1 MAKDRK
7 VTKTKTGILYTY
19 KADTTKFFYPSDWE
33 RFYSAL
39 YTPKQKFSFLLFINT
54 GLKVG
59 EAIKIKVKDI
69 DLENR
74 IISVESTRF
83 KKHRD
88 VNFSTQFKTVLE
100 EHIKE
105 NNLKPEDKLGILST
119 QTLHHA
125 RIDALKKSDIK
136 NQNLLS
142 LNNIIYTFEAWLR
155 ILGVDELK
163 IRKQLVSLK
172 YKNDEVDKNMF
183 DKKEKK
189 IIFSVIGDV
198 LQKPMKEE
206 EGQKIEFKSSL
217 RWCYKTNSFVE
228 ELKFECLRTIVAFLN
243 SDGGDLKIGIDDDG
257 TVLGLEKDYSKLK
270 NPTDDKFRLL
280 INELISS
287 YIGDVYHEF
296 CRISFDER
304 TYKKICIITVMRS
317 DIPAYLYK
325 NKKTLF
331 YIRRDNR
338 TIILDV
344 EKAIRYAIRHFDSAN
359 L

>member
-7 VTKTKTGILYTY
+7 VTRTKTGRLYTY
-19 KADTTKFFYPSDWE
+19 KSDTTKFFYPSDWE

-39 YTPKQKFSFLLFINT
+39 YTPKQKFSFSFFINT
-54 GLKVG
+54 GLKIG
-59 EAIKIKVKDI
+59 EAIKVKVKDI
-69 DLENR
+69 DLANR
-74 IISVESTRF
+74 IISVKSTRF

-100 EHIKE
+100 DYIKK
-105 NNLKPEDKLGILST
+105 NNLKHEDKLGILSI
-119 QTLHHA
+119 QQLHHA
-125 RIDALKKSDIK
+125 RIDALKKSNIV
-136 NQNLLS
+136 NQNLLT
-142 LNNIIYTFEAWLR
+142 LNNIVYTFEAWLR
-155 ILGVDELK
+155 VLDVNELD

-172 YKNDEVDKNMF
+172 YKNDEIDNNLF

-206 EGQKIEFKSSL
+206 EGQKIEFKASL
-217 RWCYKTNSFVE
+217 RWSYKTNSFVE
-228 ELKFECLRTIVAFLN
+228 ELKFECLKTIVAFLN

-280 INELISS
+280 INEFISR

-296 CRISFDER
+296 LRISFDER
-304 TYKKICIITVMRS
+304 NYKKICIVTVLRS
-317 DIPAYLYK
+317 NIPTYLYK
-325 NKKTLF
+325 NKEILF
-331 YIRRDNR
+331 YIRQDNR
-338 TIILDV
+338 TITLDV
-344 EKAIRYAIRHFDSAN
+344 EKAIRYAVRRFDPMN